1 MTDSTFNKIAAI
13 GLALFMCAAAKEGWM
28 EKSDIIILGI
38 AVYGSSIF
46 ITVINLFGKIQRLED
61 KFFNKR

>member
-13 GLALFMCAAAKEGWM
+13 CLALFMCAAAKGDWI

-46 ITVINLFGKIQRLED
+46 ITVINLFDKIQRLED
-61 KFFNKR
+61 KFFNNQ